1 MRKRT
6 DEINV
11 RVYPTEKKLI
21 RRKAKKCGMTMSA
34 YLRSLGT
41 DTAVKEAP
49 SENLM
54 LAYQKVVKLHDGLR
68 FDLVMTHFCDALTEI
83 EELLL
88 KAYHGEEDADGS
100 NEDMGDS

>member
-6 DEINV
+6 EEINV

-41 DTAVKEAP
+41 DAIVKEAP
-49 SENLM
+49 NQNLM
-54 LAYQKVVKLHDGLR
+54 LAYQKLLKLHDGIR
-68 FDLVMTHFCDALTEI
+68 FDVVMTYYSDALAEI
-83 EELLL
+83 EQLLL
-88 KAYHGEEDADGS
+88 KAYRGKEDADGG